1 MQAFRISAAAAAFAA
16 SVALVGLPACSSVAG
31 VTGAQASARTLDGGW
46 QVQAVDGKPLDG
58 ARKPELT
65 FDTGKNTVTGFDG
78 CNRISGGYSLEGG
91 RLTAPRLVSTR
102 MACLGDEPRRAS
114 AAIAELFANGA
125 EVVETTVAGERVL
138 TIRNAK
144 AEIRLRK
151 TQ

>member
-1 MQAFRISAAAAAFAA
+1 
-16 SVALVGLPACSSVAG
+16 
-31 VTGAQASARTLDGGW
+31 
-46 QVQAVDGKPLDG
+46 
-58 ARKPELT
+58 
-65 FDTGKNTVTGFDG
+65 
-78 CNRISGGYSLEGG
+78 
-91 RLTAPRLVSTR
+91 

-114 AAIAELFANGA
+114 AAIAELLANGA